1 MGQIAKACF
10 RYRPLPVVVGAV
22 MALGLAACGSSG
34 SSGGAATG
42 GSGGSGG
49 SSQCSNIPSGPI
61 HIANIAP
68 LSGPTASSG
77 QLTGME
83 SQLAVAYFNAHDSVC
98 GHKFA
103 VTNYNDKGDPATSLG
118 IARQL
123 VSQGNVI
130 IVNDSFSSAQ
140 NQIQPY

>member
-1 MGQIAKACF
+1 MGQFAKACF

-22 MALGLAACGSSG
+22 LALGLAACGSSG
-34 SSGGAATG
+34 SSGG
-42 GSGGSGG
+42 GSGGSAG
-49 SSQCSNIPSGPI
+49 SKGQCSNIPAGPI

-83 SQLAVAYFNAHDSVC
+83 SELAVTYFNAHDSVC

-103 VTNYNDKGDPATSLG
+103 VTNYNDKG
-118 IARQL
+118 
-123 VSQGNVI
+123 
-130 IVNDSFSSAQ
+130 
-140 NQIQPY
+140 